1 MGQYRPLNGADVETV
16 RERPLKGGVHVY
28 TGPAAACKR
37 FGARLI
43 KIHHV
48 RVLGG
53 TEIGLTLRRVRNRD
67 DCCTVGGN

>member
-16 RERPLKGGVHVY
+16 RERPFKGVHVY
-28 TGPAAACKR
+28 TGPEAAYKR

-43 KIHHV
+43 KIHHG

-53 TEIGLTLRRVRNRD
+53 TEIGLTLRHARNRD
-67 DCCTVGGN
+67 DCTVGGN